1 MVSSQQ
7 KDLSKPLSE
16 DSRLFFQNQFRI
28 ELSAKNGF
36 QLILLLINQ
45 YRVQRKEFGQL
56 IVQLFNSNDKQK
68 ISYEEALTIA
78 KKILPFKPNLETSLL
93 SFGVEFDLN

>member
-45 YRVQRKEFGQL
+45 YRVQRKEFG
-56 IVQLFNSNDKQK
+56 
-68 ISYEEALTIA
+68 
-78 KKILPFKPNLETSLL
+78 
-93 SFGVEFDLN
+93 